1 MVAVVTELMVGG
13 ECFTQNDSIKD
24 PLGSLASKPLT
35 PSVALSSGQDTFAL
49 DKIFALID
57 EYIYADFLHP
67 STFPLHSH
75 GGPYI
80 EKLRIYFAFGGQ
92 YF

>member
-13 ECFTQNDSIKD
+13 ERSTQNDSIKD
-24 PLGSLASKPLT
+24 PLGSLVSKPLA

-57 EYIYADFLHP
+57 GYIYANRSVSEAKPALAK
-67 STFPLHSH
+67 TART
-75 GGPYI
+75 I
-80 EKLRIYFAFGGQ
+80 R
-92 YF
+92 